1 MKIYS
6 FILEMSSEIVK
17 YENFIMDKN
26 ENIQNIKNLPEEE
39 KEETLIWEFLNKIMI
54 KVEIVYKHN
63 KATKI

>member
-26 ENIQNIKNLPEEE
+26 ENIQNIKNLPVEE

>member
-1 MKIYS
+1 MKIYT